1 MARKVAGTWEWGKG
15 HKQDDLMVDTKSQ
28 RHGNRMLGGQDHT
41 SIPIDFDIT
50 KLMPLPWVCPR
61 CGNAHLMYV
70 FACNRCGYKTPIGD
84 ENWRR

>member
-1 MARKVAGTWEWGKG
+1 MARKVGGTWEWGKG
-15 HKQDDLMVDTKSQ
+15 HTQDDLMVDTKSQ

-41 SIPIDFDIT
+41 SIPIDFDMT
-50 KLMPLPWVCPR
+50 KIMPLPWVCPR

-70 FACNRCGYKTPIGD
+70 FACNRCGFKTPIGD